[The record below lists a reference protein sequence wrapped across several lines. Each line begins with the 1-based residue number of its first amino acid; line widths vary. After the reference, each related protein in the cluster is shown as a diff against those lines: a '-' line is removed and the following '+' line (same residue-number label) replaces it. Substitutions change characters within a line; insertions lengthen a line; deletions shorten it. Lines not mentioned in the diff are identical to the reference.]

1 MRAVLQRVT
10 SASVSTG
17 YYSCSIGNGLVVFLG
32 FRYDDR
38 EDDISYIVD
47 KVVNLRIFDDAAGHM
62 NSSAIEENAQL
73 MIVSQFTLYADIRKG
88 RRPSYTG
95 AARSDNAL
103 ELYDQTVDLFRQTGL
118 SIHTGIFREHMR
130 VDLQNDGPVTII
142 IDSADRHRPR
152 RSGLN
157 PTGAI

>member
-73 MIVSQFTLYADIRKG
+73 MIVSQFTLYANTQKG
-88 RRPSYTG
+88 KRPSFTNAMPPIEASIFFEEVVQKFRSSGLKVETG
-95 AARSDNAL
+95 QFQEEMEVSLVN
-103 ELYDQTVDLFRQTGL
+103 
-118 SIHTGIFREHMR
+118 H
-130 VDLQNDGPVTII
+130 GPVTLM
-142 IDSADRHRPR
+142 IDSR
-152 RSGLN
+152 N
-157 PTGAI
+157 